1 MTDRDLHLFGL
12 LTDVGDD
19 LVEESLIPS
28 TPASANKPR
37 RERRRPGEFWNSPL
51 AAAILSGIVALGVL
65 AGIIVAGQQNLTPGQ
80 QPGGQSTDTRFKP
93 FYVGMPYEDM
103 MDKLDGL
110 LYRDSFQYGNTV
122 FVPRIGDEFL
132 LITFDPDAITDI
144 RVYTEKTPTREDF
157 EKIKPG
163 MDMHEV
169 TALVGRPEGS
179 QTSGMITM
187 AYRTAEDDVYYIYW
201 HGEGGTVSEVL
212 WTNPDPVAVYVRYS
226 SHSSEP
232 SRLYTDP
239 EKTVL
244 FHDYFDNLY
253 TSMVYDGSVP
263 GASETLTYTVQITYE
278 NGQSVLY
285 EQRGEFQRRDG
296 GKWALIQATQPHVST
311 TLQEL
316 LASTPADEPAVAY
329 MYVSWADADGFCGS
343 INGIQGHVYVQAPNA
358 YKPFATVR
366 IEYVPALLKEQ
377 TGTLDGGK
385 GYPGSYTWVITSPVF
400 TRYSNPE
407 AGEPLFG

>member
-28 TPASANKPR
+28 TPASVKKPPR
-37 RERRRPGEFWNSPL
+37 ARGWLAELWNSPL
-51 AAAILSGIVALGVL
+51 AAAIISGIVALGVL
-65 AGIIVAGQQNLTPGQ
+65 AGIIAAGQQNMTPGK
-80 QPGGQSTDTRFKP
+80 QPGGHPTDAQSKP

-103 MDKLDGL
+103 LAELDSF
-110 LYRDSFQYGNTV
+110 LYRDSFLYGGTV
-122 FVPRIGDEFL
+122 FVPRIGDQFL
-132 LITFDPDAITDI
+132 LITCDLNAITDI
-144 RVYTEKTPTREDF
+144 RIYTEKTPTNEDF

-163 MDMHEV
+163 MDIYEV

-179 QTSGMITM
+179 DTSGMITM

-212 WTNPDPVAVYVRYS
+212 WTNPDPVAVYVLYS
-226 SHSSEP
+226 AHSSEP
-232 SRLYTDP
+232 SRLYIDP

-244 FHDYFDNLY
+244 FHNYFDNLY
-253 TSMVYDGSVP
+253 TSLVYDGNVP
-263 GASETLTYTVQITYE
+263 GVTEALTYTVQITYE
-278 NGQSVLY
+278 NGHSVYY

-296 GKWALIQATQPHVST
+296 GEWAHIQTNQPHVST
-311 TLQEL
+311 TLKEL

-329 MYVSWADADGFCGS
+329 MYVSWADANGFCGG
-343 INGIQGHVYVQAPNA
+343 INGIKGKVYVQTPNA
-358 YKPFATVR
+358 YKPFDTVR

-377 TGTLDGGK
+377 SGTLDGGV
-385 GYPGSYTWVITSPVF
+385 GIADSYTWIIVSPVF
-400 TRYSNPE
+400 TRHSDPE
-407 AGEPLFG
+407 AGEPLYG

>member
-1 MTDRDLHLFGL
+1 MTDRDPHLFGL

-19 LVEESLIPS
+19 LVEESLIP
-28 TPASANKPR
+28 TAPASVKKSR
-37 RERRRPGEFWNSPL
+37 RERGRLAEFWNSPL

-65 AGIIVAGQQNLTPGQ
+65 AGIIVAGQQNMTPGK
-80 QPGGQSTDTRFKP
+80 QPGGQPTDTRFEP

-110 LYRDSFQYGNTV
+110 LYRDSFIYGNTV

-132 LITFDPDAITDI
+132 LITCDLNAITDI
-144 RVYTEKTPTREDF
+144 RVYTEKTPTHEDF

-163 MDMHEV
+163 MNMYEV

-179 QTSGMITM
+179 HTSGMITM

-244 FHDYFDNLY
+244 FHNYFDNLY
-253 TSMVYDGSVP
+253 TSLDYDGSVP
-263 GASETLTYTVQITYE
+263 NAYETLTYTVQITYE
-278 NGQSVLY
+278 NGHSVLY

-296 GKWALIQATQPHVST
+296 GDWAHIQATQPHVST
-311 TLQEL
+311 TLKEL
-316 LASTPADEPAVAY
+316 LTSTPADEPTVAY
-329 MYVSWADADGFCGS
+329 MYVSWADANGFCGS
-343 INGIQGHVYVQAPNA
+343 INGIKGKVYVQTPNA

-377 TGTLDGGK
+377 SGTLDGGV
-385 GYPGSYTWVITSPVF
+385 GIPDSYTWIIASPVF
-400 TRYSNPE
+400 TRHSDPE